1 MPDYMV
7 KKLVPF
13 AVAITLVTINSL
25 LPALAKPAK
34 IREGVSFDLE
44 ACRRTL
50 DGNDVVCT
58 GTLLS
63 RSGEQAITI
72 ERRDWLQPNLAY
84 TYITTSQGKTHGA
97 SEISVGSDQ
106 VCRSGDNPCHTLS
119 VTLVE
124 GVRYNSSFTFRDVSP
139 TSSKIALLTISFNG
153 GHSSLSGLN
162 SPPLKYRNL
171 SVFQMR

>member
-1 MPDYMV
+1 MPNYMV

-13 AVAITLVTINSL
+13 SVAITLVTINSL
-25 LPALAKPAK
+25 LPALAKPVK

-72 ERRDWLQPNLAY
+72 ERRDWSQPNLAY

-97 SEISVGSDQ
+97 SEISVGDQ
-106 VCRSGDNPCHTLS
+106 VCRPSDNLMLNCSGFN

-124 GVRYNSSFTFRDVSP
+124 GVKYNCSFMFRDVSP
-139 TSSKIALLTISFNG
+139 NSSKIALLTISFNG
-153 GHSSLSGLN
+153 GYTNSL
-162 SPPLKYRNL
+162 PLKYRNL